1 MVLSCRSLSAVD
13 QAKATGE
20 VKARLP
26 MSPLPWLDHSPH
38 QEEKGHHRHRLHS
51 CEGHAD
57 TEVSLCFPKL
67 ALYSPGS
74 ASESPPT
81 EKSILE
87 YLEFPILAGSAKSQ
101 IPRTWLTFSLDGHA
115 TEENHTSLLM
125 PCCEKERRKCHMQRK
140 ASVTSWLAKRAETGR
155 PMLAGSPKSLKPRQG
170 KYEF

>member
-13 QAKATGE
+13 QAEATGG
-20 VKARLP
+20 VRARLP
-26 MSPLPWLDHSPH
+26 ISPLPWLDHSPH

-51 CEGHAD
+51 CDGHAD
-57 TEVSLCFPKL
+57 TEVSLRFPRL

-74 ASESPPT
+74 ASESPPK

-87 YLEFPILAGSAKSQ
+87 YLEFPILAGPAKSQ

-125 PCCEKERRKCHMQRK
+125 PCCEKERRKR
-140 ASVTSWLAKRAETGR
+140 VT
-155 PMLAGSPKSLKPRQG
+155 G
-170 KYEF
+170 KEKQV